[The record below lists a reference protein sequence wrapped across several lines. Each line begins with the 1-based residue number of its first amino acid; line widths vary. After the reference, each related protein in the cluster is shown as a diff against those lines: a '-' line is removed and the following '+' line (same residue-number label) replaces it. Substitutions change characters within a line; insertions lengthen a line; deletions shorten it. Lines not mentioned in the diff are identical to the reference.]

1 MAHQAPL
8 PMEFSRQEYWSELPF
23 PSPGDLLDPGIKPKS
38 PVSPALQVDSS
49 PAELLGKTE
58 RVCCLPTG
66 ESNHGLPCDMRGS
79 LPLY

>member
-1 MAHQAPL
+1 M
-8 PMEFSRQEYWSELPF
+8 
-23 PSPGDLLDPGIKPKS
+23 PSPGDLPDPGIEPQS

-66 ESNHGLPCDMRGS
+66 ELNHGLQCDMWVFS
-79 LPLY
+79 PLY